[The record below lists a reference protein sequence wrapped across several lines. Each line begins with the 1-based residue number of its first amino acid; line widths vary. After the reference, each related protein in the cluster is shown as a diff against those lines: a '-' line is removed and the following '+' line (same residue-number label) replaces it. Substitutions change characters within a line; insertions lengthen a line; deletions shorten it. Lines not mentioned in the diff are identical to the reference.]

1 VCVYLFMFYFYLLRL
16 FEFIFYVATGKGN
29 IFGQSQTKNAL
40 KAPSKNTLVSLSLK
54 VSYR

>member
-1 VCVYLFMFYFYLLRL
+1 LLRL